1 MIHKKH
7 LDIISQINSDST
19 NISITK
25 HECDLMDIKTEIITL
40 KKAIKDVQ
48 YAIQPDKLHS

>member
-19 NISITK
+19 NIAITK
-25 HECDLMDIKTEIITL
+25 HESDIMDIKTDFI
-40 KKAIKDVQ
+40 
-48 YAIQPDKLHS
+48 